1 MKPLDTIVF
10 ETPIVRAARFR
21 CDARDPRFRDC
32 GPAANFAVVFPRT
45 AVWLR
50 YSGARSFVA
59 DPSVATLYNPG
70 QEYTRD
76 KISPDGDRC
85 DWFGVAPQLAVDI
98 ATSIDARAHDHHDMA
113 FDAQFARIDRHL
125 YLEQRKL
132 FARLERNE
140 VETLE
145 AEETIIALVTAVL
158 NRAHETRAAMSK
170 QEKEAR
176 LDLVQRAKAAL
187 GRNLFNHASLN
198 DIARELSVSPFY
210 LCRVFREGT
219 GSTLHEFKTDLRIRH
234 ALERIADKSVDLSRI
249 AFECGFSSHSHF
261 TAQVRQRLGETPSS
275 LRGVL
280 AS

>member
-1 MKPLDTIVF
+1 MQPLDTIVF

-21 CDARDPRFRDC
+21 CDAVDPRFRNC
-32 GPAANFAVVFPRT
+32 GPATNFAIVFPRT

-85 DWFGVAPQLAVDI
+85 DWFGVSPQLALDI
-98 ATSIDARAHDHHDMA
+98 AASIDAHAYDHHENA
-113 FDAQFARIDRHL
+113 FDAQFARVERHL
-125 YLEQRKL
+125 YLEQRKI
-132 FARLERNE
+132 FSRLERNE

-145 AEETIIALVTAVL
+145 AEETIISLVTAVL
-158 NRAHETRAAMSK
+158 RRAHDTRVAMSK

-198 DIARELSVSPFY
+198 DIARELNVSPFY

-234 ALERIADKSVDLSRI
+234 ALERIADRSLDLSRI

-261 TAQVRQRLGETPSS
+261 TAQVRQRLGATPSS
-275 LRGVL
+275 LREVL